1 MKSFSRF
8 TVLVGLLAVFLFSA
22 MRLEAAD
29 PVVVELHFQNGV
41 KYYKR
46 GLYDRA
52 VEEFEK
58 TLNMEPEHEEAKIY
72 LEKVRLIQKNQTKV
86 EAKASKNA
94 ELKQLYEDGRRFF
107 AAHKYQET
115 IDVCNKI
122 LQIKPIDDFAS
133 YYREESEIMISRQ
146 LKREKKAQDKEKAKE
161 SRKQAKIDKAQ
172 EIEQLKESRKQAKI
186 DRAEEK
192 EKLKEARIQAK
203 VDRENEKKEK
213 AAERKAAREA
223 ARRPVDKTNREA
235 VVQQDLA
242 AYEVESTPRAK
253 PEGEMEKPVDRKMR
267 LRQEKL
273 AEKERR
279 REEKLQARE
288 DKKQEKEERIA
299 AKKAAAE
306 ERRAAK
312 KTAIEERR
320 AAKQAA
326 VEERRQAKIDAKV
339 RKALEKDEKAAARKE
354 TPEERREA
362 KQAKIDAAQEK
373 RAKKAEDAAQ
383 RRQNAT
389 DRKQDARVEKALKKE
404 TAKQMVQARK
414 DNKELFLKGVD
425 LYGKKKYED
434 AIAAFESLMAAE
446 SQTTGAVYSGTAR
459 RLIDKARER
468 LKGEGKDKEIERR
481 SEEQA
486 GN

>member
-86 EAKASKNA
+86 EAKASQNA
-94 ELKQLYEDGRRFF
+94 ELKQLYEDARKFY

-115 IDVCNKI
+115 IDTCNKI

-146 LKREKKAQDKEKAKE
+146 LKREKKAQDKERLREARKQAQIDKVQQKE
-161 SRKQAKIDKAQ
+161 EMRAAREQAKIDQAQ
-172 EIEQLKESRKQAKI
+172 QREQLKESRKQAKI

-192 EKLKEARIQAK
+192 ERLKEAKRQAK
-203 VDRENEKKEK
+203 IDRENEKKEK
-213 AAERKAAREA
+213 MAERRAAREA

-242 AYEVESTPRAK
+242 AYEVESMSRAK
-253 PEGEMEKPVDRKMR
+253 PEGETESPADMKMR
-267 LRQEKL
+267 QRQEKL
-273 AEKERR
+273 AQKEQRR
-279 REEKLQARE
+279 QEKLQA
-288 DKKQEKEERIA
+288 KEER
-299 AKKAAAE
+299 KKEKE

-312 KTAIEERR
+312 KAAI
-320 AAKQAA
+320 
-326 VEERRQAKIDAKV
+326 EERRQAKIDAKV
-339 RKALEKDEKAAARKE
+339 RKALGTEEKTAAPKGSA
-354 TPEERREA
+354 EERRAA
-362 KQAKIDAAQEK
+362 KQARIEAAQDK
-373 RAKKAEDAAQ
+373 RTQKQIEAA
-383 RRQNAT
+383 RRKQEAI
-389 DRKQDARVEKALKKE
+389 DRKQDVRVQKALKKE
-404 TAKQMVQARK
+404 TAKQTAQARK

-425 LYGKKKYED
+425 LYGKKKYAE
-434 AIAAFESLMAAE
+434 AVAAFESLIEAE
-446 SQTTGAVYSGTAR
+446 SQTTGAVYTGTAR
-459 RLIDKARER
+459 RLMDKAQQR
-468 LKGEGKDKEIERR
+468 LTGEGKDKEIE
-481 SEEQA
+481 SKK
-486 GN
+486 N

>member
-58 TLNMEPEHEEAKIY
+58 TLSMEPEHEEAKIY

-94 ELKQLYEDGRRFF
+94 ELKQLYEDGRRLF

-115 IDVCNKI
+115 IDICNKI

-172 EIEQLKESRKQAKI
+172 EREQLKESRKQAKI

-192 EKLKEARIQAK
+192 EKLKEARIHAK

-213 AAERKAAREA
+213 AAARKASREA

-242 AYEVESTPRAK
+242 AYEVESTPRVR
-253 PEGEMEKPVDRKMR
+253 PEGEIEKPVDRKMR

-299 AKKAAAE
+299 AKKAAAD

-312 KTAIEERR
+312 K
-320 AAKQAA
+320 AAA
-326 VEERRQAKIDAKV
+326 EERRQAKIDAKV
-339 RKALEKDEKAAARKE
+339 RKSLEKSENAAAQKT
-354 TPEERREA
+354 TPEERRVAKQEA
-362 KQAKIDAAQEK
+362 RQAKIDAAQEK
-373 RAKKAEDAAQ
+373 RARKTEDAAQ
-383 RRQNAT
+383 RRQNAI

-404 TAKQMVQARK
+404 TAKQVAQARK

-434 AIAAFESLMAAE
+434 AIAAFESLIAAE

-459 RLIDKARER
+459 RLMEKAQER
-468 LKGEGKDKEIERR
+468 LKGEGKDKEIE
-481 SEEQA
+481 SKE
-486 GN
+486 N